1 MTPQKSARMSRFLYG
16 GIRIDDTLFAMRDA
30 RYQRRKLCNTITLH
44 MIGNSLKAR
53 IWCEA
58 EAVLKFEDSLH
69 YHQRCIG
76 QCVRAIIPPMN
87 AQDIRN
93 KYLEFYAKQQHA
105 IIKRA
110 PLILTDD
117 PTTLFTGAGMQPM
130 IPYLLGETHP
140 QGKRIADSQTCL
152 RAQDI
157 DDIGDNRHTTFFE
170 MLGNWSLGDYFKK
183 EQITWMWTFLTEE
196 VGLDPNRLYVT
207 CFIGAPEYNI
217 AKDTEAAE
225 LWRQKF
231 AEKGIEAKS
240 ADIGSEERG
249 AARGIRPGE
258 RIFYYDGSKNWWS
271 RNGGPETTP
280 VGDPCGPDSEMF
292 YEFDF
297 IEHDPKFGEHCHP
310 NCDCGR
316 FMEIGNNVF
325 MAYKKVAEGQFV
337 PLDKP
342 NIDHGSGLERIAAAA
357 NNDPDVFK
365 ISLMW
370 PIISKLEQLSGKS
383 YTSHTES
390 MRVIADHLRAATFM
404 AVDGCVPSNKEQGYV
419 MRRLLRRAIRYSFDL
434 GIEQNF
440 LEAVVPVIADLYE
453 ADFPEVKAA
462 RKQIIAVLTKEE
474 KAFRQTLRK
483 GLKQMQ
489 QYVADGLTGAELFT
503 LYDTF
508 GFPVELSTEEAYK
521 QGISLSEDWRA
532 EFDAKMA
539 EQRQRSK
546 TARKGQFSGGLEGHD
561 PIHLKYHTATHLLGA
576 ALRTV
581 LKARDLQQHGSN
593 ITAQRLR
600 FDFNH
605 DKLTPE
611 EKQAVEDQVNAWI
624 EADLPVS
631 FAVYPTDEALKLG
644 AIGAFGER
652 YGDTVKVYSI
662 GEGDERVSFE
672 VCGGP
677 HVEHTGVLAEDGMR
691 FKITKEESSSA
702 GIRRIKAVLR

>member
-1 MTPQKSARMSRFLYG
+1 MGLFYG
-16 GIRIDDTLFAMRDA
+16 I
-30 RYQRRKLCNTITLH
+30 ITL
-44 MIGNSLKAR
+44 
-53 IWCEA
+53 
-58 EAVLKFEDSLH
+58 
-69 YHQRCIG
+69 
-76 QCVRAIIPPMN
+76 MN
-87 AQDIRN
+87 AQKIRS
-93 KYLEFYAKQQHA
+93 KYLEFYKKQGHA
-105 IIKRA
+105 VVERA
-110 PLILTDD
+110 PLILTND

-140 QGKRIADSQTCL
+140 EGKRIADSQTCL

-170 MLGNWSLGDYFKK
+170 MLGNWSLGDYFKE
-183 EQITWMWTFLTEE
+183 EQIGWMWTFLTEE
-196 VGLDPNRLYVT
+196 IGLDPQRLYVT

-217 AKDTEAAE
+217 DKDVEAAK
-225 LWRQKF
+225 LWQKKF
-231 AEKGIEAKS
+231 AEKGIDAKM
-240 ADIGSEERG
+240 ADIGSEEQG
-249 AARGIRPGE
+249 AARGVNPGE
-258 RIFYYDGSKNWWS
+258 RIFFYDGSKNWWS

-297 IEHDPKFGEHCHP
+297 IEHDPEFGENCHP

-325 MAYKKVAEGQFV
+325 MAYKKVAEGQFE

-365 ISLMW
+365 ISLLW
-370 PIISKLEQLSGKS
+370 PIIEKLQDLSGKD
-383 YTSHTES
+383 YASHTES

-440 LEAVVPVIADLYE
+440 LQEVVPTIADLYE
-453 ADFPEVKAA
+453 ADFPEVKNN
-462 RKQIIAVLTKEE
+462 RDNIIAILVKEE

-483 GLKQMQ
+483 GLRQMQ
-489 QYVADGLTGAELFT
+489 RYIDDGLTGEELFT

-508 GFPVELSTEEAYK
+508 GFPLELSTEEAYK
-521 QGISLSEDWRA
+521 QGIKLSDNWRE
-532 EFDAKMA
+532 EFAKKMD

-561 PIHLKYHTATHLLGA
+561 SIHLKYHTATHLLGA
-576 ALRTV
+576 ALRKV
-581 LKARDLQQHGSN
+581 LNAPDLQQHGSN
-593 ITAQRLR
+593 ITADRLR

-624 EADLPVS
+624 DEDLPVG
-631 FAVYPTDEALKLG
+631 FAVYPTDEALSMG

-652 YGDTVKVYSI
+652 YGDEVKVYSI
-662 GEGDERVSFE
+662 GKDDNIVSFE

-677 HVEHTGVLAEDGMR
+677 HVEHTGILAEDGKR